1 MFSVIEKD
9 IPTVF
14 QPAISSFCSCLSSHQ
29 STATITVMGS
39 RAVIMV
45 IDYCIEF
52 DVVPK
57 YKFVEG

>member
-1 MFSVIEKD
+1 MEVNICGIERVMVGSVTRVRD
-9 IPTVF
+9 
-14 QPAISSFCSCLSSHQ
+14 AYDGMS
-29 STATITVMGS
+29 VMSS

-57 YKFVEG
+57 YKCVEG